1 MVTNGSVKPASAVP
15 PALQLPDDDMDKLS
29 DYVPIS
35 GEMSRA
41 PTASASHSKAP
52 SEEADTG
59 ANGNRAADDEEEDD
73 ELDEEPDTSAVVSP
87 SKKTARQ
94 LEKEREKQERR
105 EARGAERSVRQGQAS
120 ALDSTREEMKKSKLA
135 DSMKR
140 FSYLLGQTELFQ
152 HFIDIKKERDP
163 EFRRLLEESQAKRSS
178 RGKGKKAAGAEG
190 GTRRRKTEKEE
201 DEELLGAGDEED
213 EDAFV
218 FDESP
223 SYVKGGT
230 MRDYQVQGLNWMM

>member
-1 MVTNGSVKPASAVP
+1 MAINGSAKPASAVP
-15 PALQLPDDDMDKLS
+15 PALQLPDDDTDKLS

-41 PTASASHSKAP
+41 PTASASHSKAA
-52 SEEADTG
+52 SEEVSGGD
-59 ANGNRAADDEEEDD
+59 EDD

-94 LEKEREKQERR
+94 LEKEREKAERR

-120 ALDSTREEMKKSKLA
+120 ALDSTREEMAKSKLA

-163 EFRRLLEESQAKRSS
+163 EFRRLLEESQAKRS
-178 RGKGKKAAGAEG
+178 RGKGKKAAGTEG